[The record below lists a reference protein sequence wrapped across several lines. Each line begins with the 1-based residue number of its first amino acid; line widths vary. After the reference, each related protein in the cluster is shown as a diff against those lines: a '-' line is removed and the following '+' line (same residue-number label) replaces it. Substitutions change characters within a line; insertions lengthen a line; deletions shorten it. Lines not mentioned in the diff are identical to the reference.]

1 MQNYFKLL
9 AFLKDHKRLFS
20 LAVVALFFT
29 SLFEGVEL
37 SFVPALLDRVFN
49 RREIVLP
56 SDAPQFLNN
65 LVSHVNAIRPETLY
79 WTLPLV
85 VMVAMLIKH
94 AFIYFSSFLMNDI
107 SQRVMRDVRYKLYSK
122 IQNLSLDYFSEK
134 RTGELISRITH
145 DVGIID
151 NAVSYGVTDLFRQ
164 TFKIIICV
172 AIAFSIHLRAAL
184 IIFFGFPLLGYP
196 ISRIGKKLRKLAT
209 RTQESMAD
217 INTILLET
225 ISGVRVVKAFCTEDH
240 EVKRFWGKNHEFYKL
255 KMKAVRRMLLMSP
268 ITEIFG
274 VICVILLIFWLGK
287 DVMEGKL
294 SSGIFFLFIASIMSI
309 ISPVKK
315 LGNVNAL
322 TQQALSANE
331 RIYSILDQEPTVKE
345 SASPVELPV
354 ISKNILLRNVT
365 FAYDE
370 ESGVV
375 LHDIDL
381 EIKAGQLVAIV
392 GPTGTGKSTLVNL
405 IPRFYDPTQGSVSID
420 GVDLKTASFKSLRR
434 QIGIVAQETFLF
446 NDSVKSNIAYGRPD
460 VIQAEVEEAAK
471 RAYAHQFI
479 VKMPNGYDT
488 VIGDRGFR
496 LSGGEKQRVSIARA
510 ILKNPPIL
518 ILDEATSQLDSESE
532 KFVQEALD
540 RLMQGRTVIAIAHRL
555 STIKKADKIVVLD
568 KGRVVGVGKHEEL
581 LKEGGLY
588 RRLYETQF
596 QME

>member
-9 AFLKDHKRLFS
+9 AFLKDHKRIFS

-37 SFVPALLDRVFN
+37 SFLPALLDRIFN

-56 SDAPQFLNN
+56 NNVPQFLND
-65 LVSHVNAIRPETLY
+65 LIGHVNAIEPETLY
-79 WTLPLV
+79 WALPLAV
-85 VMVAMLIKH
+85 VVAMLLKH

-107 SQRVMRDVRYKLYSK
+107 SQRVMRDVRSKLYSK

-145 DVGIID
+145 DVGIIE

-164 TFKIIICV
+164 PFKIVICI

-184 IIFFGFPLLGYP
+184 IIFFVFPLLAYP

-209 RTQESMAD
+209 RSQESMAD

-225 ISGVRVVKAFCTEDH
+225 ISGVKVVKAFSTEDH
-240 EVKRFWGKNHEFYKL
+240 EIKRFRGKNHEFYKL
-255 KMKAVRRMLLMSP
+255 KMKSVRRTLLMSP

-274 VICVILLIFWLGK
+274 MICGILMILWLGK
-287 DVMEGKL
+287 DVMEGKI
-294 SSGIFFLFIASIMSI
+294 SSGIFILFFAAVMSI
-309 ISPVKK
+309 ISPLKK

-331 RIYSILDQEPTVKE
+331 RIYSVLDQEPSVKE
-345 SASPVELPV
+345 NSSAVDLPV
-354 ISKNILLRNVT
+354 IRENIRLKDVT
-365 FAYDE
+365 FAYDQ
-370 ESGVV
+370 ESGIV
-375 LHDIDL
+375 LKDIDL

-405 IPRFYDPTQGSVSID
+405 IPRFYDPTQGAVSID
-420 GVDLKTASFKSLRR
+420 GVDLKGVTFKSLRQ

-446 NDSVKSNIAYGRPD
+446 NDSVKANIAYGRPE
-460 VIQAEVEEAAK
+460 VTQAEVEEAAK
-471 RAYAHQFI
+471 LAYAHQF
-479 VKMPNGYDT
+479 VTKMPNGYDT
-488 VIGDRGFR
+488 LVGDRGFR
-496 LSGGEKQRVSIARA
+496 LSGGEKQRISIARA
-510 ILKNPPIL
+510 VLKNPPIL

-568 KGRVVGVGKHEEL
+568 NGTVVGVGCHEEL
-581 LKEGGLY
+581 LKQGGLY
-588 RRLYETQF
+588 KRLHDTQF
-596 QME
+596 QM